1 MTLTIILPASVE
13 ASLSKGA
20 KREGVSLED
29 YVLRK
34 LEGIPA
40 NETLH
45 KEDAPADYL
54 ADIASKFKASM
65 PEEEWNRLPADYAIN
80 FKEYLRASRQ
90 ESAE

>member
-1 MTLTIILPASVE
+1 MTLTIVLPASVE
-13 ASLSKGA
+13 ASLAEGA

-45 KEDAPADYL
+45 KEDAPLDYL
-54 ADIASKFKASM
+54 
-65 PEEEWNRLPADYAIN
+65 L
-80 FKEYLRASRQ
+80 
-90 ESAE
+90 